1 MINGLSEKLKN
12 QRQLLKLSQKEVANA
27 IGVSPAVVSNYE
39 NGDRSPSIETLIAL
53 ARLYKCSTDYLLGI
67 NSENNLNCADISMLS
82 NEQKLLLQSFLDSL
96 K

>member
-1 MINGLSEKLKN
+1 MINGLGEKLKT
-12 QRQLLKLSQKEVANA
+12 QRQLLKLSQREVANV

-39 NGDRSPSIETLIAL
+39 NGDRSPSIETLMSL
-53 ARLYKCSTDYLLGI
+53 ASLYKCSTDYLLGI
-67 NSENNLNCADISMLS
+67 SSSNNLNYADISMLS

>member
-1 MINGLSEKLKN
+1 MVNGLGERLKN
-12 QRQLLKLSQKEVANA
+12 QRQLLKLSQREVANT

-39 NGDRSPSIETLIAL
+39 NGDRSPSIETLMAL
-53 ARLYKCSTDYLLGI
+53 AGLYKCSADYLLGI
-67 NSENNLNCADISMLS
+67 SSENNLNYVDISMLS